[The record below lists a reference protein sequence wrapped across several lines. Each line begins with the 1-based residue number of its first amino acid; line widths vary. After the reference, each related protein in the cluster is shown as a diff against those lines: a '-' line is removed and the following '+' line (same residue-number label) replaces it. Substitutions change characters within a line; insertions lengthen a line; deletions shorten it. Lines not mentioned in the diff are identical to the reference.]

1 VRGGPFVQ
9 SLETSSS
16 APVAV
21 ASFGSGGEPSPSS
34 APPMLPRLGS
44 ILRRR
49 WPLLVVLPL
58 LALVIAGVNYA
69 TTPRVYTA
77 TGRVTVTDQSPPP
90 GEPLYAEYYRNL
102 SSEAATDDLTKIATG
117 SVFMDD
123 VTARL
128 QAAGNPVP
136 EKDVRAAINSA
147 RVFRILTLTATA
159 NDHGRAV
166 VIARAGL
173 DTLVAKSP
181 SYFPNRPVK
190 VDIIDLPTE
199 ASVSTL
205 KARVLALGTVL
216 AALIAA
222 ALIALIVERFDP
234 RLYDRRDVEDVLGV
248 PVLGTIPR
256 ASQAAA
262 GGRRRT
268 GKAA

>member
-1 VRGGPFVQ
+1 
-9 SLETSSS
+9 
-16 APVAV
+16 
-21 ASFGSGGEPSPSS
+21 
-34 APPMLPRLGS
+34 MLPRLGS

-128 QAAGNPVP
+128 QATGNPVP
-136 EKDVRAAINSA
+136 EKDVRMAINSA

-166 VIARAGL
+166 AIARAGL

-256 ASQAAA
+256 ASQTAAA
-262 GGRRRT
+262 GGRRRA